1 MGTSVA
7 ERARALVLEAPRRL
21 VAVERDVPPVRPD
34 SGILRVEACGLCGT
48 DHEQYTGAL
57 HPGWSFVP
65 GHEVIGVVEA
75 LGPDAARRWGVAEG
89 DRVALEVFLGCG
101 ECPAC
106 VAGEARRCAHHGLRT
121 MYGLLALEEGS
132 GLSGGYATHLDLRP
146 DSRLLKVP
154 DDLDPVL
161 ATAFNPLGAG
171 IRWGAR
177 LPGTGPGDVVAVLG
191 PGIRGLCVVAAAREA
206 GAGFVMVTG
215 VGARDAERLA
225 WAEHFGADLTVEVST
240 EDPVVALRRATGG
253 RADVVV
259 DVTAM
264 APTAFAQAV
273 ALART
278 GGTVVVAGTRGA
290 MTEAS
295 GFHPDDNVSRELRV
309 LGALG
314 VDREDY
320 ADALDLLATGAYPF
334 ADLPREVVGLDG
346 AAGLLERMAGESG
359 PPPPI
364 HGVVAPAGPSP
375 DHHGGASG
383 RLPAVGG

>member
-1 MGTSVA
+1 MVTSVA
-7 ERARALVLEAPRRL
+7 EPAQALVLEAPRRL
-21 VAVERDVPPVRPD
+21 VAVERDRPVAMAD
-34 SGILRVEACGLCGT
+34 TGVLRVEACGLCGT

-57 HPGWSFVP
+57 HPGWAFVP
-65 GHEVIGVVEA
+65 GHEVVGVVEGVGA
-75 LGPDAARRWGVAEG
+75 EAARRWGVTEG

-106 VAGEARRCAHHGLRT
+106 GAGDVRHCVRHGLRT
-121 MYGLLALEEGS
+121 MYGFLGVEEGT
-132 GLSGGYATHLDLRP
+132 GLSGGYATHLELRP

-154 DDLDPVL
+154 DGLDPVL

-171 IRWGAR
+171 LRWGAR
-177 LPGTGPGDVVAVLG
+177 LPGTRPGDVVAVLG

-215 VGARDAERLA
+215 AGERDADRLA
-225 WAEHFGADLTVEVST
+225 WARRFGADLTVDVTE
-240 EDPVVALRRATGG
+240 EDPVVALRRARGD

-273 ALART
+273 ALCRT

-290 MTEAS
+290 TTEAP
-295 GFHPDDNVSRELRV
+295 GFYPDVVVGRELRV

-314 VDREDY
+314 VDTADY
-320 ADALDLLATGAYPF
+320 AAALELLATGRYPF
-334 ADLPREVVGLDG
+334 VDLPREVVGLDG
-346 AAGLLERMAGESG
+346 AADLLVRMAGGSG
-359 PPPPI
+359 PPPPV
-364 HGVVAPAGPSP
+364 HGVVAPDLRSGP
-375 DHHGGASG
+375 
-383 RLPAVGG
+383 